1 MLGFTNNMPPL
12 HQVVDTQALAGLTAG
27 GTDFI
32 RVKNSVVKG
41 IAIRRDLNPQAPEVV
56 LVGKG
61 PQRQKRAQ
69 LFVNQA
75 EPVPAFVKRN
85 TDEWEYIGDYKAV
98 SYSESPEV
106 VASYLTGKRTADSV
120 AGVLIL
126 DPATTQTVSVVG
138 GGFPDSKTR
147 KAIETAAVDYVW
159 TILEDRG
166 YKVEDRQPE
175 NQGFDLLAVKGRMR
189 LLVEVKGTDL
199 PSPRFYLSRNEWTV
213 GLREQAWRLFVVC
226 SARSNPRLLEYTAQ
240 EVQNRFS
247 FDALT
252 WACAAK

>member
-1 MLGFTNNMPPL
+1 MPTL
-12 HQVVDTQALAGLTAG
+12 HQVVDTKKLAALTAG

-32 RVKNSVVKG
+32 RVKKGVVKG

-69 LFVNQA
+69 LFVDQSD
-75 EPVPAFVKRN
+75 PVPAFVKRN

-98 SYSESPEV
+98 FYSEAPEF
-106 VASYLTGKRTADSV
+106 VASYMTGKRTADSV
-120 AGVLIL
+120 AGVQIL
-126 DPATTQTVSVVG
+126 DPATTQTVSVIG
-138 GGFPDSKTR
+138 GGFPDSRTR
-147 KAIETAAVDYVW
+147 KAIETAAIDYVW
-159 TILEDRG
+159 SILEDRG

-175 NQGFDLLAVKGRMR
+175 NQGFDLLAVKGRTH

-199 PSPRFYLSRNEWTV
+199 PNPRFYLSRNEWTV
-213 GLREQAWRLFVVC
+213 GQREKAWRLFLVC
-226 SARSNPRLLEYTAQ
+226 SARSSPRLLEFTAQ
-240 EVQNRFS
+240 EVQDRFS

-252 WACAAK
+252 WACIAK